1 MNDIEVQSKFVA
13 ELQALLIKYKVEM
26 SIDRDSDDIE
36 FWAYAQYDNDG
47 NVIAEHID
55 YHTGWMCWKDE

>member
-13 ELQALLIKYKVEM
+13 ELKALLVKYKVEM
-26 SIDRDSDDIE
+26 SVDRTADDIE

-47 NVIAEHID
+47 NVIAGLID
-55 YHTGWMCWKDE
+55 YHTCWMSWNDE